1 MQKEQFINYVTKRLG
16 EITGCEI
23 AVSPMLKNNGIG
35 LTALM
40 IKRENKN
47 VHPTIY
53 IEPFYDVYKE
63 GEDIEV
69 LITRMLELERE
80 ANLQNDFDASEF
92 TDFNKVRD
100 NVCFRLVNLE
110 ANKELLESVPYEKI
124 RNLAKIFY
132 VDIENSEFGTGS
144 ILIRNDHLEMW
155 GISKRELFR
164 LADKNTEKNYPSTFM
179 NMNVMLQE
187 LVKQVFEKSKESGEI
202 PEEFELPENVFI
214 SEYPMYVATNNQR
227 YYGASVLVYDGLLET
242 IAEKLNDNVVI
253 FPSSVHEFIFMS
265 AKSAREFGDYDGLK
279 NIVENINRTQVE
291 PEEYLSDNIYYYNRD
306 RKSLCII
313 S

>member
-1 MQKEQFINYVTKRLG
+1 MQKEQFIDYVTKRLG

-23 AVSPMLKNNGIG
+23 AVNPVWKNNGIE
-35 LTALM
+35 LTAVV
-40 IKRENKN
+40 IKRESNN
-47 VHPTIY
+47 VYPTIY
-53 IEPFYDVYKE
+53 IEPFYDVYKD

-69 LITRMLELERE
+69 LVERMLELEME

-110 ANKELLESVPYEKI
+110 ANKELLETVPYKRV
-124 RNLAKIFY
+124 RNLAKIYY
-132 VDIENSEFGTGS
+132 VDIESSKFGTGS

-155 GISKRELFR
+155 GISKKELFK
-164 LADKNTEKNYPSTFM
+164 LADKNTEKNYPPTFM

-187 LVKQVFEKSKESGEI
+187 LVKQLFEESKESGEI
-202 PEEFELPENVFI
+202 PEGVELPENVFI

-253 FPSSVHEFIFMS
+253 FLSSVHEFIFMS
-265 AKSAREFGDYDGLK
+265 AKAAREFGDYDGLK

-291 PEEYLSDNIYYYNRD
+291 PEEYLSDNVYYYNRD